1 MRTFLSHCREQGKM
15 KKLTFSLLALSSLVA
30 ALPALGS
37 FTCDD
42 PSFPNLT
49 KYFEEAK
56 IDIPIPFCSS
66 PLAGGAQEAP
76 ASAPNFKIQLVTEP
90 TTTASPDDNGLK
102 TPTILPI
109 NTTLPIPPQPTHPL
123 PFPRRHLHALNHR
136 DTPSPTDPP
145 SAALSKICSC
155 LLAQASPAPPPPP
168 VYITILPRPLP
179 TTEPTPGP
187 PGGQVFITVFPAPFP
202 PIALSPATTSTSTVD
217 FQIPVVNAVFPSDG
231 GSPATTTTTA
241 GVTTPTTAA
250 TPTRAPPLRFI
261 TRTTTTSLLGTL
273 TSTET
278 TTTTAT
284 VQPLSQS
291 QPQPQ
296 LELQMKIAHSGPGPG
311 PRSWFARVA
320 LAAHGG
326 DDDVEKEE
334 ELTTTMTTT
343 VEVTATA
350 GTVTVTSVS
359 VSQVTAGAAFES
371 GSGFVCVA
379 GVRVGRIAVAVEASG
394 VGGGDSGPGSGEG
407 AVGGEE
413 VGSGMGLYCPGEE
426 AKGYCCSGV
435 NNTTSLP
442 GGGGDGD
449 YGNDVECKSPSQH
462 THQFPFLPR
471 PFTKV
476 EKRLIQ
482 RHLLPGTELPGQSRQ
497 APDSGLG
504 PRTPNC
510 PAKRPVPL
518 CCIVLASEMQ
528 APVLGAVRLLR
539 CSPPGPPQS
548 LPSTMA
554 PPPESSTTTVTT

>member
-1 MRTFLSHCREQGKM
+1 MGTPVRTFLSHCREQGKM
-15 KKLTFSLLALSSLVA
+15 KKLTFSLLTLSSLVA
-30 ALPALGS
+30 ALPALDF

-66 PLAGGAQEAP
+66 LLAGGAQEAP

-109 NTTLPIPPQPTHPL
+109 NTTLPIPPQPTRPL

-136 DTPSPTDPP
+136 DTP

-168 VYITILPRPLP
+168 VYITILPKPLP

-202 PIALSPATTSTSTVD
+202 PIALNPATTSTSTVD
-217 FQIPVVNAVFPSDG
+217 FQIPVVNAVFPSDVG
-231 GSPATTTTTA
+231 LRVTTTTRMTDIPAPTA
-241 GVTTPTTAA
+241 AA
-250 TPTRAPPLRFI
+250 TPTWATPLRFI
-261 TRTTTTSLLGTL
+261 TRTTTTSLRGTL

-278 TTTTAT
+278 TTTITT
-284 VQPLSQS
+284 VE
-291 QPQPQ
+291 PQTQ
-296 LELQMKIAHSGPGPG
+296 RELELQMKIAHPGPG
-311 PRSWFARVA
+311 PRPGFARVA
-320 LAAHGG
+320 MAAHGEN
-326 DDDVEKEE
+326 DDKEEE
-334 ELTTTMTTT
+334 ELTTTLTTT

-350 GTVTVTSVS
+350 GTVTVTPVS
-359 VSQVTAGAAFES
+359 VPQVTGAVVGAGGRVGA
-371 GSGFVCVA
+371 
-379 GVRVGRIAVAVEASG
+379 VRVAVVVEG
-394 VGGGDSGPGSGEG
+394 SGPGSEEG

-449 YGNDVECKSPSQH
+449 DGNGVECKSPSQH
-462 THQFPFLPR
+462 THQFPFLSR

-482 RHLLPGTELPGQSRQ
+482 RHLLPGTELPGQSSQ

-554 PPPESSTTTVTT
+554 PPPESSTTIFTT

>member
-1 MRTFLSHCREQGKM
+1 M

-30 ALPALGS
+30 ALPAPDS

-66 PLAGGAQEAP
+66 LLAGGAQEAP

-109 NTTLPIPPQPTHPL
+109 NTTLPIPPQPTRPL

-179 TTEPTPGP
+179 TTEPAPGP

-202 PIALSPATTSTSTVD
+202 PIALNPATTSTSTVD
-217 FQIPVVNAVFPSDG
+217 FQIPVVNAVFPSDAG
-231 GSPATTTTTA
+231 LRVTTTTRMTDIPAPTA
-241 GVTTPTTAA
+241 AA
-250 TPTRAPPLRFI
+250 TPTWATPLRFI
-261 TRTTTTSLLGTL
+261 TRTTTTSLRGTL

-278 TTTTAT
+278 TTTITTA
-284 VQPLSQS
+284 V
-291 QPQPQ
+291 PQTQ
-296 LELQMKIAHSGPGPG
+296 RELELQMKIVHPGPDPG
-311 PRSWFARVA
+311 PRPGFARVA
-320 LAAHGG
+320 MAAHGG
-326 DDDVEKEE
+326 NDDKEEE
-334 ELTTTMTTT
+334 ELTTTLTTT

-350 GTVTVTSVS
+350 GTVTVTPVS
-359 VSQVTAGAAFES
+359 VPQVTAGAGFES
-371 GSGFVCVA
+371 GSGFVRVA
-379 GVRVGRIAVAVEASG
+379 GGRVGRIAVAVEASG
-394 VGGGDSGPGSGEG
+394 VGGGDSGPGSGGG

-449 YGNDVECKSPSQH
+449 DGNGVECKSPSQH
-462 THQFPFLPR
+462 THQFPFLSR

-482 RHLLPGTELPGQSRQ
+482 RHLLPGTELPGQSSQ
-497 APDSGLG
+497 APDSGLE

-554 PPPESSTTTVTT
+554 PPPESSATIVTT

>member
-30 ALPALGS
+30 ALPALDS

-66 PLAGGAQEAP
+66 LLAGGAQEAP

-109 NTTLPIPPQPTHPL
+109 NTTLPIPPQPTRPL

-155 LLAQASPAPPPPP
+155 LLAQASPAPPSPP

-202 PIALSPATTSTSTVD
+202 PIALNPATTSTSTVD
-217 FQIPVVNAVFPSDG
+217 FQIPVVNAVFPSDAG
-231 GSPATTTTTA
+231 LRATTTTRITDIPA
-241 GVTTPTTAA
+241 PTPAA
-250 TPTRAPPLRFI
+250 TPTWATPLRFI
-261 TRTTTTSLLGTL
+261 TRTTTTSLRGTL

-278 TTTTAT
+278 TTTITT
-284 VQPLSQS
+284 VV
-291 QPQPQ
+291 PQTQ
-296 LELQMKIAHSGPGPG
+296 RELELQMKIAHPGPGPG
-311 PRSWFARVA
+311 PRPGFARVA
-320 LAAHGG
+320 MAAHGG
-326 DDDVEKEE
+326 NDDKEEE
-334 ELTTTMTTT
+334 ELTTTLTTT

-350 GTVTVTSVS
+350 GTVTVTPVS
-359 VSQVTAGAAFES
+359 VPQVTAGAGFES
-371 GSGFVCVA
+371 GSGFVRVA
-379 GVRVGRIAVAVEASG
+379 GGRVGRIAVAVEASG

-449 YGNDVECKSPSQH
+449 DGNGVECKSPSQH
-462 THQFPFLPR
+462 THQFPFLSR

-482 RHLLPGTELPGQSRQ
+482 RPSLTRHRTPGTKQPGS
-497 APDSGLG
+497 
-504 PRTPNC
+504 
-510 PAKRPVPL
+510 
-518 CCIVLASEMQ
+518 
-528 APVLGAVRLLR
+528 
-539 CSPPGPPQS
+539 
-548 LPSTMA
+548 
-554 PPPESSTTTVTT
+554 